1 MKKVKALQYS
11 LMHSSIFTI
20 ILTNK
25 LSFCWLTSVIEHEK
39 VKLSLHNSLF
49 IITLLILGE
58 RGGLVVEPRTP
69 EREVGGWITT
79 SAMLCP

>member
-1 MKKVKALQYS
+1 MKKVKAHWYL
-11 LMHSSIFTI
+11 LMHSTIFTI

-25 LSFCWLTSVIEHEK
+25 LSFCWLTSVIEHK
-39 VKLSLHNSLF
+39 KGKLSLHNSLF

-69 EREVGGWITT
+69 EQEVGDWITT
-79 SAMLCP
+79 SAVLCP